1 MASDSLN
8 ISLGEPLKSFVEEQ
22 AVAGGFTRPD
32 EYVSAVL
39 NAERRRKA
47 EDELERLLLEGLNSG
62 PPIEA
67 TEEFWNEKL
76 RRLKTGELTPPP

>member
-8 ISLGEPLKSFVEEQ
+8 ISLGERLKSFIEEQ
-22 AVAGGFTRPD
+22 AAAGGFARPD

-47 EDELERLLLEGLNSG
+47 QNELEELLLEGLNSG

-67 TEEFWNEKL
+67 TEEFWEQH
-76 RRLKTGELTPPP
+76 RRELGLPPRPME